1 MDRNCL
7 RTLSMTGLVAM
18 TGLLAACV
26 LSACGGGGSG
36 GSEDSAAS
44 IAAEEAEDQRFESL
58 GGSAPLT
65 LPDHGP
71 NAVQLWGDI
80 ANATYNSPNVG
91 PATTA
96 NEQRPLW
103 PMDFATVHL
112 AMYDAAMAIARTHRP
127 YAFQTLEATEGA
139 SIDAAVGAA
148 ARSVLAAL
156 FPSRSGVYQPRYDA
170 WLATLPD
177 DEARAQ
183 GISLGEQAAAAV
195 LALRRDDGR
204 SVLLPPFVP
213 GTLPGDFRGLNP
225 VTPWFSYVKPLAI
238 REPAQFRPDGPL
250 ALNSRRYAREWQEVR
265 DLGGTTST
273 LRTAEQTEVARSH
286 TEFPNT
292 YWPRNFRQFATGRP
306 SLAENARVMAMIW
319 TGMADSLLG
328 CFEAKYHYLS
338 WRPVSAINLA
348 DTDGNDATTADP
360 LWTPLGPVPNHPEYP
375 AAHACIAGT
384 LGQSLREAFGTRR
397 LSFAFTSNVT
407 GSTHTYAS
415 IDDMAQ
421 ELQIARIWGG
431 MHFRH
436 SLEDGERLGRKTTRY
451 ILHKGFAPCEAGHG
465 PRHVPDNARCKP
477 WSGSGDARW

>member
-1 MDRNCL
+1 MERIGL
-7 RTLSMTGLVAM
+7 RAISITWLVAI
-18 TGLLAACV
+18 TGMLT
-26 LSACGGGGSG
+26 ACGGGGSG
-36 GSEDSAAS
+36 GSEDTAAS
-44 IAAEEAEDQRFESL
+44 VAQEEAEDLRFESL
-58 GGSAPLT
+58 GGSLPLT

-91 PATTA
+91 AATTA

-103 PMDFATVHL
+103 PMDLATVHL
-112 AMYDAAMAIARTHRP
+112 AMYDAAMAVARTHRP
-127 YAFQTLEATEGA
+127 YAFRPLEATDGA

-156 FPSRSGVYQPRYDA
+156 FPSRSGVYQPRYDD

-177 DEARAQ
+177 DAARAQ

-204 SVLLPPFVP
+204 SVVLPAFVP
-213 GTLPGDFRGLNP
+213 GMLPGDFRGLNP
-225 VTPWFSYVKPLAI
+225 VTPWFPYVKPLVI
-238 REPAQFRPDGPL
+238 REAAQFRPDGPWPL
-250 ALNSRRYAREWQEVR
+250 TGRRYAREWQEVR
-265 DLGGTTST
+265 DLGGTTSA

-286 TEFPNT
+286 TELPNT
-292 YWPRNFRQFATGRP
+292 FWPRNLRQFATGQP
-306 SLAENARVMAMIW
+306 SVAENARVMAMIW

-338 WRPVSAINLA
+338 WRPASAINLA
-348 DTDGNDATTADP
+348 DTDGNDATVADP

-384 LGQSLREAFGTRR
+384 LSQSLPEAFGTRR
-397 LSFAFTSNVT
+397 LSFAFTSTVT
-407 GSTHTYAS
+407 GSTHHYAS
-415 IDDMAQ
+415 VDAMAD
-421 ELQIARIWGG
+421 ELQVSRIWGG

-436 SLEDGERLGRKTTRY
+436 SLEDGATMGRKTTRF
-451 ILHKGFAPCEAGHG
+451 ILRQGFGRCEAGRG
-465 PRHVPDNARCKP
+465 PRRAPEGTKCKP
-477 WSGSGDARW
+477 WSGSGDTWR